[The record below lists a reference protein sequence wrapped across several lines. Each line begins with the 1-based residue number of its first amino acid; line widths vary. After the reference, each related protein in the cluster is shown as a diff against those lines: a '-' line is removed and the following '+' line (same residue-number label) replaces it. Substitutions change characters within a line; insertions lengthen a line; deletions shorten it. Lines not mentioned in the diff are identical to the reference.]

1 MANELFPTLSRSP
14 GAKGFAEE
22 ISEDA
27 VQIGRKAS
35 GLPVLNKLFTF
46 AGKTWK
52 FTLFLVIQA
61 DKETVLTFYE
71 ANKDVPIDWSNTQ
84 EVPPQTYEVIFMHPP
99 KCTLDRVKNRWRI
112 VNTFS
117 QYSPL

>member
-1 MANELFPTLSRSP
+1 MATFPELSRSP

-22 ISEDA
+22 IDPG
-27 VQIGRKAS
+27 VMQIGKKAS

-52 FTLFLVIQA
+52 FTLYLTIQA

-71 ANKDVPIDWSNTQ
+71 ANKDVPFDWSNTQ
-84 EVPPQTYEVIFMHPP
+84 ETSPITYEVIFMHPP
-99 KCTLDRVKNRWRI
+99 KCTLDKVKNRWRI
-112 VNTFS
+112 VNTFT

>member
-1 MANELFPTLSRSP
+1 MANEPFPELSRSI
-14 GAKGFAEE
+14 GAKGF
-22 ISEDA
+22 SEVIDPAA
-27 VQIGRKAS
+27 VQIGKKAS

-52 FTLFLVIQA
+52 HTRYLVAQT

-71 ANKDVPIDWSNTQ
+71 NNKDVPIDWTNEQ
-84 EVPPQTYEVIFMHPP
+84 DAETYEVIFLSPP
-99 KCTLDRVKNRWRI
+99 KCTLDKLKNRWRI
-112 VNTFS
+112 QFVFA

>member
-1 MANELFPTLSRSP
+1 MATYPTLSRSP
-14 GAKGFAEE
+14 GVKGFAED
-22 ISEDA
+22 ISKNA
-27 VQIGRKAS
+27 VQIASSAS

-52 FTLFLVIQA
+52 FTSYLVVQA

-71 ANKDVPIDWSNTQ
+71 ANKDIPFDWSNTQ
-84 EVPPQTYEVIFMHPP
+84 ETAPITYEVIFMHPP
-99 KCTLDRVKNRWRI
+99 KCTLDKLKNRWRI
-112 VNTFS
+112 VNTFR

>member
-1 MANELFPTLSRSP
+1 MAQFPTTLSRSP
-14 GAKGFAEE
+14 GSKGYAEE
-22 ISEDA
+22 LSKDA

-52 FTLFLVIQA
+52 FTLYLVVQA

-71 ANKDVPIDWSNTQ
+71 DNKDVPFDWANEQ
-84 EVPPQTYEVIFMHPP
+84 EGGTVYEVICLNPP
-99 KCTLDRVKNRWRI
+99 KCTLDKLKNRWRI
-112 VNTFS
+112 QFVFA